1 MFLPVGMVPKPPEI
15 FCETHYYYSIT
26 YLNAILL
33 QNHMIFP
40 QKAAFTTIKDV
51 ETWKTTMGKIKG
63 CNCVQT
69 NEVVYTGAIIISF
82 ANARWGAN
90 G

>member
-1 MFLPVGMVPKPPEI
+1 
-15 FCETHYYYSIT
+15 
-26 YLNAILL
+26 
-33 QNHMIFP
+33 MIFP